1 VVKEMKIAVG
11 QIAHETNTFSS
22 EITTLDHFESW
33 ELLYGEEIIK
43 NHRNVRDYL
52 GGIIDRSIE
61 LNLNVIPTL
70 SAFAMPSGTITKETK
85 SYLISQLVNMIKEEK
100 ELDGICLALHGA
112 GVADGS
118 DDLEGDVLAAI
129 REAAGYDIP
138 IVVTLDLHA
147 NVTEKMVKEADI
159 LLGVNY
165 YPHVDS
171 YERGVEAVDYLVKM
185 IEGELK
191 PSMYLEKLPL
201 VIPTSTT
208 NLSPAKDINNICWA
222 MEGKK
227 DVVDCT
233 FFHGFPYTDI
243 PDLGVSVLTVTNN
256 DPELAKSI
264 SKEVG
269 SHIWEVKDQFF
280 PHMASPK
287 EGIRKSV
294 EIQGGPIVINETSDN
309 PGGGTPGDGTFL
321 LSAMIEDNLQNACFG
336 FICDPEVV
344 KEAHRA
350 GVGSTIDTLLG
361 GKTDRLHGEPIPV
374 SAYVKALADG
384 KFIQSSPMWRGL
396 KMDYGKSARLQVNGI
411 DIIVCS
417 KKSQTLDEQIFLL
430 HGIDVSTYKVV
441 ALKSSQHFRAA
452 FEPIAQ
458 EIITVDSPGLSSFQL
473 DSFSFTRVKKGIYPI
488 TS

>member
-1 VVKEMKIAVG
+1 MKIAVG

-22 EITTLDHFESW
+22 EITTLDHFKSW

-52 GGIIDRSIE
+52 GGIIERSIE

-129 REAAGYDIP
+129 REVAGYDIP

-208 NLSPAKDINNICWA
+208 NLSPAKDINNICWS

-287 EGIRKSV
+287 EGIRKAV

-321 LSAMIEDNLQNACFG
+321 LSAMIEENLQNACFG

-361 GKTDRLHGEPIPV
+361 GKTDRLHGESIPV

-396 KMDYGKSARLQVNGI
+396 KLDYGKSARLQVNGI

-430 HGIDVSTYKVV
+430 HGIDISTYKVV

-473 DSFSFTRVKKGIYPI
+473 DSFSFARVKKGIYPI